1 MSLVIGIPKAL
12 HYYTFIPLW
21 ERFFYELGLKVVESG
36 PTNKHIV
43 DLGVKTTVT
52 DACAPIKIFQGHVES
67 LARKAD
73 VVFIPRIV
81 SFEGGYVFC
90 PKFLGLPDM
99 VRATV
104 DNLPQVIDTRFDLR
118 KGFAAL
124 VRALVRLGTELGSG
138 RAKAL
143 VAALRAIRHF
153 KQLGWTA
160 YLRRE
165 SGVAHGAEHGAGFEA
180 EHGVDRGAERRVSS
194 EVKQGVGRGV
204 ELGVSH
210 GAEQGVG
217 RGVEF
222 GVSHGAGQG
231 VGRGV
236 EFGVDR
242 GAEQR
247 VSSGVEHGVGHGVEH
262 GVRRETEHDVQND
275 EKLPVTIAVIGYPYI
290 VHDPFLS
297 CGMIEFLEK
306 ARVRVVT
313 MEDVSTREI
322 EAQRDALS
330 KQVFWHYSNRALKA
344 AYHLMKHTHIDGLV
358 HATAF
363 GCGPDA
369 IVDKFLEIDCK
380 HEYGVP
386 FLSLTVDEHSGQAG
400 VVTRLEAFLDMI
412 LRKKGISAS
421 QRLGTS
427 GRAESGLQSEL
438 DMPVVQGRQ
447 VS

>member
-1 MSLVIGIPKAL
+1 MSLVIGIPRAL

-21 ERFFYELGLKVVESG
+21 ERFFYELGMKVVESG

-43 DLGVKTTVT
+43 DLGVKTAVT
-52 DACAPIKIFQGHVES
+52 DACAPIKIFQGHAEA

-73 VVFIPRIV
+73 VVFIPRVV

-99 VRATV
+99 VKATV
-104 DNLPQVIDTRFDLR
+104 DNLPPVIDTRFDLR
-118 KGFAAL
+118 RGFAAL

-138 RAKAL
+138 KAKAF
-143 VAALRAIRHF
+143 AAAVRAIRHF
-153 KQLGWTA
+153 RQSGWTA
-160 YLRRE
+160 HLRRE
-165 SGVAHGAEHGAGFEA
+165 
-180 EHGVDRGAERRVSS
+180 HGVGA
-194 EVKQGVGRGV
+194 VG
-204 ELGVSH
+204 SI
-210 GAEQGVG
+210 
-217 RGVEF
+217 
-222 GVSHGAGQG
+222 
-231 VGRGV
+231 
-236 EFGVDR
+236 
-242 GAEQR
+242 
-247 VSSGVEHGVGHGVEH
+247 VEHGVAASRSSECGVGVSSRSVAQGVAIRRSDEHGVGATWSSVEH
-262 GVRRETEHDVQND
+262 GIIRRGVHGTEQDG

-297 CGMIEFLEK
+297 CGMLDILEK

-313 MEDVSTREI
+313 MEDVSTRDI
-322 EAQRDALS
+322 EAQRGALS

-344 AYHLMKHTHIDGLV
+344 AYHLMKHTEIDGLV

-380 HEYGVP
+380 DEYGVP

-400 VVTRLEAFLDMI
+400 IATRLEAFLDMI
-412 LRKKGISAS
+412 LRKKGLSAF
-421 QRLGTS
+421 QRLGGP
-427 GRAESGLQSEL
+427 GRTDSGLHAGADSRLQNGAANGL
-438 DMPVVQGRQ
+438 QDDLKVPVVQGRQ

>member
-1 MSLVIGIPKAL
+1 MSLVIGIPRAL

-21 ERFFYELGLKVVESG
+21 ERFFYELGMKVVESG

-52 DACAPIKIFQGHVES
+52 DACAPIKILQGHAEA

-73 VVFIPRIV
+73 VVFIPRMV

-99 VRATV
+99 VKATV
-104 DNLPQVIDTRFDLR
+104 DSLPPVIDTRFDLR

-124 VRALVRLGTELGSG
+124 VRALVQLGTDLGSG
-138 RAKAL
+138 KAKAL
-143 VAALRAIRHF
+143 AAAMRAIKYF
-153 KQLGWTA
+153 KQSGWTA

-165 SGVAHGAEHGAGFEA
+165 HDVRIGTRQA
-180 EHGVDRGAERRVSS
+180 
-194 EVKQGVGRGV
+194 VGR
-204 ELGVSH
+204 S
-210 GAEQGVG
+210 
-217 RGVEF
+217 
-222 GVSHGAGQG
+222 
-231 VGRGV
+231 
-236 EFGVDR
+236 
-242 GAEQR
+242 
-247 VSSGVEHGVGHGVEH
+247 VEHGVNAAGRRIEHGVSTAGRSVEH
-262 GVRRETEHDVQND
+262 GMICGDIYSAEQDG

-297 CGMIEFLEK
+297 CGMIDFLEK

-322 EAQRDALS
+322 EAQQDALS

-344 AYHLMKHTHIDGLV
+344 AYHLMKHTEVDGLV

-380 HEYGVP
+380 DEYGVP

-400 VVTRLEAFLDMI
+400 IVTRLEAFLDMI
-412 LRKKGISAS
+412 LRKKGIPAF
-421 QRLGTS
+421 QRLAGS
-427 GRAESGLQSEL
+427 GRTVSGLHVGAGSGMQHCALGGPRDGTEHDRQGPAEDGL
-438 DMPVVQGRQ
+438 QGDLEVPAEQGRQ

>member
-1 MSLVIGIPKAL
+1 MSLVIGIPRAL

-21 ERFFYELGLKVVESG
+21 ERFFYELGMKVVESG

-52 DACAPIKIFQGHVES
+52 DACAPIKILQGHAEA

-73 VVFIPRIV
+73 VVFIPRMV

-99 VRATV
+99 VKATV
-104 DNLPQVIDTRFDLR
+104 DSLPPVIDTRFDLR

-138 RAKAL
+138 KARAF
-143 VAALRAIRHF
+143 AAAVRAIRYF
-153 KQLGWTA
+153 KQSGWTA

-165 SGVAHGAEHGAGFEA
+165 
-180 EHGVDRGAERRVSS
+180 
-194 EVKQGVGRGV
+194 
-204 ELGVSH
+204 
-210 GAEQGVG
+210 
-217 RGVEF
+217 
-222 GVSHGAGQG
+222 
-231 VGRGV
+231 
-236 EFGVDR
+236 
-242 GAEQR
+242 
-247 VSSGVEHGVGHGVEH
+247 
-262 GVRRETEHDVQND
+262 HDVGIGTEQD
-275 EKLPVTIAVIGYPYI
+275 GEKLPVTIAVIGYPYI

-297 CGMIEFLEK
+297 CGMIDFLEK

-322 EAQRDALS
+322 EAQQDALS

-344 AYHLMKHTHIDGLV
+344 AYHLMKHTEVDGLV

-380 HEYGVP
+380 DEYGVP

-400 VVTRLEAFLDMI
+400 IVTRLEAFLDMI
-412 LRKKGISAS
+412 LRKKGIPAF
-421 QRLGTS
+421 QRLAGS
-427 GRAESGLQSEL
+427 GRTVSGLHVGAGSGMQHCALGGPRDGTEHDRQGPAEDGL
-438 DMPVVQGRQ
+438 QGDLEVPAEQGRQ

>member
-1 MSLVIGIPKAL
+1 MSLVIGIPRAL

-21 ERFFYELGLKVVESG
+21 ERFFYELGMKVVESG

-52 DACAPIKIFQGHVES
+52 DACAPIKILQGHAEA

-73 VVFIPRIV
+73 VVFIPRMV

-99 VRATV
+99 VKATV
-104 DNLPQVIDTRFDLR
+104 DSLPPVIDTRFDLR

-138 RAKAL
+138 KARAF
-143 VAALRAIRHF
+143 AAAVRAIRYF
-153 KQLGWTA
+153 KQSGWTA

-165 SGVAHGAEHGAGFEA
+165 
-180 EHGVDRGAERRVSS
+180 
-194 EVKQGVGRGV
+194 
-204 ELGVSH
+204 
-210 GAEQGVG
+210 
-217 RGVEF
+217 
-222 GVSHGAGQG
+222 
-231 VGRGV
+231 
-236 EFGVDR
+236 
-242 GAEQR
+242 
-247 VSSGVEHGVGHGVEH
+247 
-262 GVRRETEHDVQND
+262 HDVGIGTEQD
-275 EKLPVTIAVIGYPYI
+275 GEKLPVTIAVIGYPYI

-297 CGMIEFLEK
+297 CGMIDFLEK

-322 EAQRDALS
+322 EAQQDALS

-344 AYHLMKHTHIDGLV
+344 AYHLMKSTEIDGLV

-380 HEYGVP
+380 DEYGVP

-400 VVTRLEAFLDMI
+400 IVTRLEAFLDMI
-412 LRKKGISAS
+412 LRKKGIPGF
-421 QRLGTS
+421 QRLAGS
-427 GRAESGLQSEL
+427 GRAVSDVHVGTGSGMQHRAPIGPRDGTERDRQGSAADCLQGDLEV
-438 DMPVVQGRQ
+438 PVEQGRQ